1 MTTVGTTSTLSS
13 SPRRAC
19 AVGIAIQPDLLT
31 APATDLALFAQ
42 SVHDAGLDHVSVGD
56 HVSYRGGQG
65 IDGLVAATALLT
77 AGPELHVV
85 VGAFQLALRH
95 PLVAARQLATVTSFA
110 PGRLVL
116 AVGAGGDDP
125 REVSNCGVDPR
136 SRGKRLNESLDV
148 LTRLMRGEVVDH
160 HGAHFDL
167 EQASIATTA
176 PAPPLVV
183 AGSGEAAIE
192 RAAAYGSGW
201 LGLLCTPRRYRET
214 RREIVRRTA
223 ALGRPAPDWF
233 GLNVWCAS
241 AGQSRQELESSLGR
255 WFGPAAPRLLH
266 LCGVGE
272 ESQIAAWLADYVAAG
287 ATRLSI
293 SVPAAE
299 AVEAVERVARLAELL
314 AEQVEDAVAHPDS
327 N

>member
-1 MTTVGTTSTLSS
+1 MTAVGTTA
-13 SPRRAC
+13 PRRTC

-31 APATDLALFAQ
+31 APATDLARFARA
-42 SVHDAGLDHVSVGD
+42 VRDAGLDHVSVGD

-65 IDGLVAATALLT
+65 IDGLLAAAALLA
-77 AGPELHVV
+77 AGPELRVV

-95 PLVAARQLATVTSFA
+95 PLIAARQLATVTSFA

-125 REVSNCGVDPR
+125 REAANCGVDPR

-148 LTRLMRGEVVDH
+148 LSRLMRGEVVDH
-160 HGAHFDL
+160 HGVHFDL
-167 EQASIATTA
+167 EQASIATTG
-176 PAPPLVV
+176 PAPPLVI
-183 AGSGEAAIE
+183 AGAGEAAVE
-192 RAAAYGSGW
+192 RAATYGSGW

-214 RREIVRRTA
+214 RQEIVRRTA

-241 AGQSRQELESSLGR
+241 AGQSGQELESSLGR

-272 ESQIAAWLADYVAAG
+272 DHRIAAWLAEYVAAG

-293 SVPAAE
+293 SVPAAK
-299 AVEAVERVARLAELL
+299 AVEAVERVAVLAELL
-314 AEQVEDAVAHPDS
+314 TEQIEGAAAPPG
-327 N
+327 